1 MLFKNVKDTRF
12 VAACGPPGGGRS
24 DVSPRLFRHFNM
36 IWVPELSAQSMKLI
50 FTAILKGNLE
60 LKPGGVAMLAESVV
74 KSAVDI
80 Y

>member
-1 MLFKNVKDTRF
+1 
-12 VAACGPPGGGRS
+12 
-24 DVSPRLFRHFNM
+24 
-36 IWVPELSAQSMKLI
+36 MKTI

-60 LKPGGVAMLAESVV
+60 LKPGGGLAVFAEYVV

>member
-1 MLFKNVKDTRF
+1 
-12 VAACGPPGGGRS
+12 
-24 DVSPRLFRHFNM
+24 M